1 MSSHIKHTI
10 ILFFSLFAIYSFA
23 QVPANQNGMKL
34 FDDYS
39 PDKSGKNDV
48 SDQLQTAVDW
58 CIANSTSLYIS
69 PGTYLVTKQIEAK
82 TQVGLSCGS
91 HTGKSSICITGDAY
105 NRPVIK
111 LKDGA
116 AGFGNSDS
124 MSNALPVL
132 WIHHEGGERRESCAF
147 WNIVMNLNFDLGNNP
162 GAVAVRNGAAQDAL
176 ISNISVYGVNFAAGF
191 SGVPGRNASINN
203 CEVTGGKYAF
213 YLKDNSLAS
222 NLFGIKCVNQSV
234 AALHLEVTRGMAIVG
249 LEISGCKGNAI
260 ETRGD
265 VAWEGNLVLADARIE
280 LLDNSKCAIKIDSRA
295 LALKNVYIK
304 GTNNLILSSTK
315 DFSWN
320 VNTQQWTKIN
330 TATFTPPLF
339 TNNKEVNGYLTVNAY
354 NLIDNVKSNNA
365 IKDFEFVAN
374 APANLKTR
382 NIPDANYSF
391 NAKGAVSITS
401 KGAIANDNKDDYE
414 AIQTAIN
421 ENDIVF
427 VPAGIYHISKPLQL
441 KNNSVL
447 LGDIGKR
454 SRLVPT
460 YTPTANSWVITTP
473 NIDGYVVIRD
483 LALDTPDKDFYG
495 GIKWQTSNGFMMN
508 VRNYLSSG
516 SSEGNKH
523 NYVFTGKAGGKFYSL
538 TDHGQINN
546 KKTPS
551 TEFRKVVIDGTNNPL
566 TFYGLNIERGGV
578 SGGMWQNPYLDA
590 VNSSNIRIYG
600 TKLETD
606 GVVYRFSNCNNISIN
621 SGYAHGH
628 KIVKDYPVI
637 KLENGTK
644 NIEINHFFCPLF
656 KGILIDDENTDQVQQ
671 SDFVGTYSIGK
682 FNPNVFNKK

>member
-1 MSSHIKHTI
+1 MTKLLK
-10 ILFFSLFAIYSFA
+10 ILFIALFLQINNIAS
-23 QVPANQNGMKL
+23 ANITGMKF
-34 FDDYS
+34 FDDFN
-39 PDKSGKNDV
+39 PDKTGMTDV
-48 SDQLQTAVDW
+48 SDSLQSAVNW

-69 PGTYLVTKQIEAK
+69 PGTYLVSKQIEAK
-82 TQVGLSCGS
+82 TQVGMNCGS

-116 AGFGNSDS
+116 AGFGNTDS

-132 WIHHEGGERRESCAF
+132 WIHHEQGERRESCAF
-147 WNIVMNLNFDLGNNP
+147 WNIVMNINFDLGNNP

-176 ISNISVYGVNFAAGF
+176 LSNISVYGVNFAAGF
-191 SGVPGRNASINN
+191 SGVPGRNASTIN

-213 YLKDNSLAS
+213 YLKDSSLAS

-234 AALHLEVTRGMAIVG
+234 AALHLEVIRGLSIVG
-249 LEISGCKGNAI
+249 LEIIGCKGNAI
-260 ETRGD
+260 ETRGA
-265 VAWEGNLVLADARIE
+265 VAWQGNVVLTDARIE
-280 LLDNSKCAIKIDSRA
+280 LTDKSKYAFKIEDRS
-295 LALKNVYIK
+295 LVLQNVYVR
-304 GTNNLILSSTK
+304 GTNKIVSSSIK

-320 VNTQQWTKIN
+320 TDTQKWIKIN
-330 TATFTPPLF
+330 SASFTPESF
-339 TNNKEVNGYLTVNAY
+339 TNIREVNGYTTVPAY
-354 NLIDNVKSNNA
+354 NLIDGVKNNNA
-365 IKDFEFVAN
+365 IKNFEYVTS
-374 APANLKTR
+374 APDNLRTR
-382 NIPDANYSF
+382 NLPDAIYSF
-391 NAKGAVSITS
+391 NAKGAVNVVS
-401 KGAIANDNKDDYE
+401 KGAVANDNKDDY
-414 AIQTAIN
+414 AVIQKAIN
-421 ENDIVF
+421 ETDIVF
-427 VPAGIYHISKPLQL
+427 IPAGIYLLSKPLQL

-473 NIDGYVVIRD
+473 NIDGHVVIQD

-508 VRNYLSSG
+508 VRNYLASG
-516 SSEGNKH
+516 SSEGSKH

-538 TDHGQINN
+538 TDHGQIIN

-551 TEFRKVVIDGTNNPL
+551 TEFRKVVIDGTSNPI

-578 SGGMWQNPYLDA
+578 SGGMWQNPYFDA

-606 GVVYRFSNCNNISIN
+606 GIVYRFSNCNNVSIN

-628 KIVKDYPVI
+628 KILKDYPVI
-637 KLENGTK
+637 KLENGTR
-644 NIEINHFFCPLF
+644 NIEINHFYCPLF
-656 KGILIDDENTDQVQQ
+656 KGVLIDDENTDQIQQ
-671 SDFVGTYSIGK
+671 SDFIGTYSIGK
-682 FNPNVFNKK
+682 FNPDVFNKK